1 MGTPENSGS
10 LVVSGTNTK
19 RNAVLPDIVATN
31 DPAGITL
38 DGAQVMT
45 SDNLQID
52 AGDPLEFYES
62 GGIRYLRMKG
72 GTWVLPID
80 TQVELQGTANTD
92 LNGIWIPVVADI
104 FPFRT
109 YPFLGICF
117 GGTAATP
124 AYGLDTTSG
133 MIKPGT
139 AYGIGF
145 DAISIA
151 KQIVAQTSDGF
162 GSFYR
167 IYTNGTTFT
176 DAQCIAISNLPG
188 GIAGEYVAAN
198 DDVHA
203 GDGVY
208 GRLYV
213 RSYGPMQVG
222 PIDGYRT
229 ALSGLLI
236 HGGLTTNQLR
246 IYADTDGIHLVIA
259 DDGQGFSGADAIKI
273 DNPTSINGNTD
284 ITGSLAVTSR
294 ISAASSATHPT
305 NGALIQGTSV
315 AVGAAVANNAS
326 YATAGHMYFGATV
339 GSANNVLDMSS
350 GSQGTVF
357 QHINNSATFSD
368 FYFTGHTGAHT
379 VVLFRAAGTN
389 HVADLVSQPTGN
401 MPARLYLYKPG
412 SSGSSLNTTNPLV
425 LSRTSSG
432 ATLDVSDSTADQAL
446 LITNSNG
453 SFAVNVAMEGRLGLN
468 TGTAPTSGAYLQT
481 PSASISSTGTL
492 IDGHWSATATLDF
505 GSIAANST
513 SELTITVTGA
523 ADGDMVTATPANGI
537 ESGLIWSA
545 YVSSANTVTVRL
557 ANVTTSAI
565 DPASRSWRASVTSY

>member
-80 TQVELQGTANTD
+80 TQVELQGTANTA

-188 GIAGEYVAAN
+188 GIAGEYVAAD

-236 HGGLTTNQLR
+236 HGGITTNQLR
-246 IYADTDGIHLVIA
+246 IYADTDGIHFEIA
-259 DDGQGFSGADAIKI
+259 DDGRGFSGADAFEF
-273 DNPTSINGNTD
+273 DNPTQFNST
-284 ITGSLAVTSR
+284 L
-294 ISAASSATHPT
+294 
-305 NGALIQGTSV
+305 
-315 AVGAAVANNAS
+315 
-326 YATAGHMYFGATV
+326 GAT
-339 GSANNVLDMSS
+339 GLATLS
-350 GSQGTVF
+350 GGF
-357 QHINNSATFSD
+357 
-368 FYFTGHTGAHT
+368 
-379 VVLFRAAGTN
+379 
-389 HVADLVSQPTGN
+389 
-401 MPARLYLYKPG
+401 
-412 SSGSSLNTTNPLV
+412 
-425 LSRTSSG
+425 SSG
-432 ATLDVSDSTADQAL
+432 ANSSVTGTFNSTSNLSENSKRVVVPDRVTAGAGISITPNNTNGTVVVTNTGVITEADTLDTVTGRGN
-446 LITNSNG
+446 TTSNG
-453 SFAVNVAMEGRLGLN
+453 IEAGSVFAASTSDTSLKTNGRYVNINFSGDSDVEVGMRAYDGDQNPHYVVYDPSTTSWYFGSPGGPFETLTLETLIANYVSSQGDIFFGGLL
-468 TGTAPTSGAYLQT
+468 SGANASFQT
-481 PSASISSTGTL
+481 IDLSGGSAVTFHNNNFSTL
-492 IDGHWSATATLDF
+492 NF
-505 GSIAANST
+505 GSISAGGTA
-513 SELTITVTGA
+513 ELTISVAGA
-523 ADGDMVTATPANGI
+523 ISGDSVYVNPASGI
-537 ESGLIWSA
+537 ESGLMWA
-545 YVSSANTVTVRL
+545 GYVSAADTVAVRVHNTTG
-557 ANVTTSAI
+557 SPI
-565 DPASRSWRASVTSY
+565 DPAARSWSADVWRH